1 MWDFF
6 YFASDCNTQAIMEWS
21 PKIYN
26 DWIVFHVYVVENKK
40 TLRLNA
46 QDLDVDIC
54 LEMNLLS
61 VLCQVHS

>member
-1 MWDFF
+1 
-6 YFASDCNTQAIMEWS
+6 MEWS